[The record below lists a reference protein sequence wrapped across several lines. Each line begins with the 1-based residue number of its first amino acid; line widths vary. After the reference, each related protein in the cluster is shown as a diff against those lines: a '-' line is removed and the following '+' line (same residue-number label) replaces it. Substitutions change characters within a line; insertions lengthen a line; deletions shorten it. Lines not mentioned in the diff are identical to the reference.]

1 MAGGGLRWRLPRMR
15 VPITPR
21 LRPALA
27 AAPFA
32 VSLALMCD
40 LALAAASIGFA
51 QKAMAIAVVPIAMA
65 SVITFVVAIA
75 VRSERAFLASVLT
88 LAGACAVADLPVHRN
103 GAAVFASVAGAAVLV
118 FVEAGGAALEPR
130 GAGTRVGRPATT
142 QAVWV
147 GLVAVGGASAGWL
160 LLSLQPE
167 VSDLGLAALGIGV
180 LAAVCLIALAAM
192 LAAAAIADR
201 KHT

>member
-1 MAGGGLRWRLPRMR
+1 
-15 VPITPR
+15 
-21 LRPALA
+21 
-27 AAPFA
+27 
-32 VSLALMCD
+32 MCD

-160 LLSLQPE
+160 LLSLEPE

-180 LAAVCLIALAAM
+180 LAAVCRDRPGGHAGCRRYRRSQAHLSRSAVRATAVRATIDAAVAT
-192 LAAAAIADR
+192 LSR
-201 KHT
+201 